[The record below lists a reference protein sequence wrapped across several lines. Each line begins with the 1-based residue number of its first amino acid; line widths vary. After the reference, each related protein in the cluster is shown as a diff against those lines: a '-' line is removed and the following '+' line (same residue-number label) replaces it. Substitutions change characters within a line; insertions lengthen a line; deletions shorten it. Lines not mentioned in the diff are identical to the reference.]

1 MQKYKFVDFIT
12 KYNIAKNEQVIFNVE
27 NKTMKVE
34 SKPEPALRL
43 SVELANIDLADG
55 SFGVL
60 DTKTFKAM
68 LNVMFDEIK
77 IEYGMNGESIR
88 SLNVED
94 QFNRKIKLVTAD
106 LSIFTETP
114 PVKSLPNDYPII
126 MNTTSE
132 FFRDFQNSLNALN
145 VENVMF
151 TKFDKLEDMKLV
163 FGFNST
169 SNTDMITFPLGE
181 TLATTNLKDV
191 CIGELKENV
200 FFNAKNILEILFVN
214 RDLADSGTIK
224 INDKIMVIEYD
235 MNDFKCQY
243 LLIAMDI

>member
-1 MQKYKFVDFIT
+1 MQKSKFIDFIT

-27 NKTMKVE
+27 NKTMSVE
-34 SKPEPALRL
+34 SKPEGGLRL
-43 SVELANIDLADG
+43 SVQLANTDLADG
-55 SFGVL
+55 SFGVI

-68 LNVMFDEIK
+68 LNVMFDEIT
-77 IEYGMNGESIR
+77 INYEMNGDKIR
-88 SLNVED
+88 SLNVND
-94 QFNRKIKLVTAD
+94 QFDRKIKLVTAD

-114 PVKSLPNDYPII
+114 PVKNLPTEYPIV
-126 MNTTSE
+126 MKTTSD

-151 TKFDKLEDMKLV
+151 SKFDTINDMKLV

-181 TLATTNLKDV
+181 VIANSDLKDE
-191 CIGELKENV
+191 CIGSLTENT

-214 RDLADSGTIK
+214 RDLAESGTIK

-235 MNDFKCQY
+235 MYDFKCQY
-243 LLIAMDI
+243 LLIAMDV